1 MNVAE
6 QPPDYM
12 RRIGFWSASL
22 TTGAAV
28 IFGASVVYL
37 LISSPAATWQGID
50 AYVAGYDPV
59 PVFVTNL
66 SSLAVAPTFVLMV
79 GALVAFSP
87 ARHRALAQ
95 VALTFA
101 GAHLVVIALN
111 YVLQT
116 TVIHAAIE
124 RGEAAGLGVA
134 VMGNPASVFWMGEM
148 LGYSLMII
156 AGLCLVPLFVAG
168 RSGAVI
174 RWIFIVNGV
183 ATGVA
188 AVTYFVTVD
197 AMNPLVAGSLGVWCV
212 SWPVATALIAFR
224 FRQPT
229 MTAEAAPAPLSA

>member
-1 MNVAE
+1 MNTVE
-6 QPPDYM
+6 QPLDYM
-12 RRIGFWSASL
+12 RRVGFWAASL

-28 IFGASVVYL
+28 IFGASVVFL
-37 LISSPAATWQGID
+37 IISSPAATWQGID
-50 AYVAGYDPV
+50 AYVASYDPV

-66 SSLAVAPTFVLMV
+66 SSLAVAPSFVLMV
-79 GALVAFSP
+79 GALMAFSP

-101 GAHLVVIALN
+101 GAYLVVIAVN

-148 LGYSLMII
+148 VGYSLMII
-156 AGLCLVPLFVAG
+156 AGLCLVPLFATG

-174 RWIFIVNGV
+174 RWILIVNGV
-183 ATGVA
+183 ATAVA

-197 AMNPLVAGSLGVWCV
+197 AMNPLVAGSLGLWCLT
-212 SWPVATALIAFR
+212 WPVATGLIALR
-224 FRQPT
+224 FRRPT
-229 MTAEAAPAPLSA
+229 LVAEPAPAYLPT